1 MSLISKRNFKT
12 VLGAADLTLSAN
24 TGQSLVIRDVH
35 VFSPT
40 VVYTNFLIERT
51 AVGFFRVASLL
62 GNHLHFGPGR
72 ASHSH
77 DFYFGTVDAALTG
90 AGAYLEN
97 AGEVDTVL
105 SIDSAV
111 ADTNYGRVP
120 HMSETP
126 SSFRQTLLSY
136 LGSLGLFSGYPIA
149 EGETFTLQLITGATA
164 VKMVEY
170 EIYDAGDIVN
180 TMPNG
185 SKSNT
190 FLYVS
195 YGDTG
200 ANLQLIVDTVLGESN
215 NPAEFPDFP
224 FGGLV
229 PSGQKIDLIGILASD
244 VAPAA
249 NVTGTYS
256 STQYLKLM
264 KGREV
269 LFDEDHNGLLYYNPQ
284 QDPPGAVNLI
294 GEGYAPGGNFTQCDL
309 KQPLMFDP
317 PIQFLE
323 GEELSVSWHIAN
335 DGTTGVVISQ
345 ALQEVGMILNLSP
358 LS

>member
-1 MSLISKRNFKT
+1 MALISKRNFKT

-24 TGQSLVIRDVH
+24 TGQSILIRDVH
-35 VFSPT
+35 IFSPT
-40 VVYTNFLIERT
+40 VVYANFLIERT

-77 DFYFGTVDAALTG
+77 DWYFGTVEATMGD
-90 AGAYLEN
+90 AGAFIEN
-97 AGEVDTVL
+97 AGEVDT
-105 SIDSAV
+105 AV
-111 ADTNYGRVP
+111 ALTQAAADTNYLRVP
-120 HMSETP
+120 HMTETP
-126 SSFRQTLLSY
+126 SSFRQTVLSF
-136 LGSLGLFSGYPIA
+136 LGSKGLFTGYPVA

-170 EIYDAGDIVN
+170 ELYDAGDISN
-180 TMPNG
+180 EMDNG
-185 SKSNT
+185 SKSGT
-190 FLYVS
+190 FLYVN

-200 ANLQLIVDTVLGESN
+200 ADLQLVVDTVLGESN
-215 NPAEFPDFP
+215 NPAEYPDFP
-224 FGGLV
+224 FGGIV
-229 PSGQKIDLIGILASD
+229 PSGQRIDLIGILASD

-249 NVTGTYS
+249 NVTGTF

-294 GEGYAPGGNFTQCDL
+294 GEGFAPGGNFSQCDI

-317 PIQFLE
+317 PLPFLE
-323 GEELSVSWHIAN
+323 GEELTVTWHIAN

-345 ALQEVGMILNLSP
+345 ALQEVGMILKLSP
-358 LS
+358 IS